1 MFLRLLLI
9 ISVGLF
15 ISGCSR
21 ADLGPAPIPENYEAE
36 FEAWETDRF
45 ESLTN
50 PTGWM
55 RLAGMFW
62 LVEGEQVFGSGADAD
77 IQFPEGT
84 IPERAGTIILE
95 NGEVTL
101 VANEGVNITHKSEP
115 ISEMVIY
122 DGENAP
128 EIEYGTLN
136 WVIIERGDL
145 IGIRLYNKENQKVDE
160 FTGFPRYDINPEWH
174 VKARFIQN
182 PEGSTIPIINVL
194 GQLDQSPSPG
204 VLEFKLDGDIY
215 TLDTI
220 KGTTRLFV
228 ILGDET
234 NQTETYQ
241 AGRYLYID
249 YPDEG
254 SEYTVIDFNKAYN
267 PPCAYS
273 KFTTCQLP
281 PMQNRLATEITAGEK
296 RPVDWNGL

>member
-1 MFLRLLLI
+1 MFIRIFLI
-9 ISVGLF
+9 LSIGIL

-21 ADLGPAPIPENYEAE
+21 SDLGPAPTPENYEAD
-36 FEAWETDRF
+36 FEAWEADRH

-55 RLAGMFW
+55 RLAGMYW
-62 LVEGEQVFGSGADAD
+62 LVEGEQVFGSGDEVD

-84 IPERAGTIILE
+84 IPQVAGTIRLE

-101 VANEGVNITHKSEP
+101 ISDEEVAITHDGKP
-115 ISEMVIY
+115 VSEMVVY

-128 EIEYGTLN
+128 EIEYGSLN

-145 IGIRLYNKENQKVDE
+145 IGIRLFNKENSKVDE
-160 FTGFPRYDINPEWH
+160 FTGFPRYDIKPEWH

-182 PEGSTIPIINVL
+182 PEGATIPIINVL
-194 GQLDQSPSPG
+194 GQLEQSPSPG
-204 VLEFKLDGDIY
+204 VLEFELDGENF

-220 KGTTRLFV
+220 EGTTRLFV

-296 RPVDWNGL
+296 RPVDWDGL